1 MPHDLQNRLTQLA
14 LQHQALQAEYDA
26 LRVRKSE
33 AMHQVFYRIAERATA
48 GLSFYDFLREIH
60 ALLGDLLPAKNFYV
74 AICNHLHDTIS
85 FPYYVDEKDGSG
97 LQLDDVPRK
106 RSLTEFVLR
115 TEEPQLID
123 TQRFKSLQATG
134 EITEASGD
142 LTFTSW
148 LGVPLLM
155 HGRVSGVLAVQS
167 YAQGES
173 YTSAHADMLGF
184 VANHVSSAIERY
196 QAIEALRQSE
206 VRYRSVID
214 NIGVGVV
221 VVVDGRMVF
230 VNPSMVNIV
239 GHSRE
244 FLLSTPF
251 ITCIHPDDTD
261 VVLQRHQRRLRGEP
275 VEPFYTFRVITQT
288 GEVRQLELS
297 AVIIEWDNR
306 DATLLFV
313 MDATSRLE
321 TEMAQKKAVNQ
332 QTELNDMKTRFI
344 AMTSHE
350 FRTPLASIHGSV
362 DLLMHYEDRMP
373 ATRKHQVLQNIND
386 AVERMTHMLGN
397 VMQIG
402 RADAGQL
409 QFRPKPMVLAPF
421 CMALM
426 DELRDSM
433 PRQFAQVQLVL
444 DLGPENQS
452 LVLDEA
458 LIRNIVGNLLSNAI
472 KYSPK
477 GGMVRF
483 SARTTQDQ
491 LRITVT
497 DEGIGIPQAD
507 QVQLFQT
514 FHRASNVGGIAG
526 TGLGLSIVKEA
537 VTCHQG
543 QIEVHSVEGEGS
555 QFTVMLPLSTAPSP
569 G

>member
-1 MPHDLQNRLTQLA
+1 MAHDLQNRLKQLE

-26 LRVRKSE
+26 LKLRKSE
-33 AMHQVFYRIAERATA
+33 AVHQVFYRIAERATA
-48 GLSFYDFLREIH
+48 GLSFFDFLREIH

-74 AICNHLHDTIS
+74 AICNSQHDTIS

-97 LQLDDVPRK
+97 LQQDDVPRK
-106 RSLTEFVLR
+106 RGLTEFVLR
-115 TEEPQLID
+115 TEAPQLID
-123 TQRFKSLQATG
+123 TERFKILQATG

-142 LTFTSW
+142 LSFSSW

-155 HGRVSGVLAVQS
+155 HGSVSGVLVVQS
-167 YAQGES
+167 YEQGVS
-173 YTSAHADMLGF
+173 YTPAQTDMLVF
-184 VANHVSSAIERY
+184 AAHHVSSAIERY

-230 VNPSMVNIV
+230 VNPSMLNIV
-239 GHSRE
+239 GWSRE

-251 ITCIHPDDTD
+251 TACIHPDDTD
-261 VVLQRHQRRLRGEP
+261 IVVQRHQRRLRGER
-275 VEPFYTFRVITQT
+275 VEPYYSFRIITQT

-297 AVIIEWDNR
+297 AVIIEWDGR

-313 MDATSRLE
+313 MDATKRLE
-321 TEMAQKKAVNQ
+321 AEMAQKAATNQ

-373 ATRKHQVLQNIND
+373 AARKRQVLQNIND

-421 CMALM
+421 CMALIE
-426 DELRDSM
+426 ELRDSM
-433 PRQFAQVQLVL
+433 PRQFAKVQLVL
-444 DLGPENQS
+444 DLGAESQS

-472 KYSPK
+472 KYSPA
-477 GGMVRF
+477 GGTVRF
-483 SARTTQDQ
+483 SARVEQDQ
-491 LRITVT
+491 LLITVA
-497 DEGIGIPQAD
+497 DEGIGIPQID
-507 QVQLFQT
+507 QAQLFQT
-514 FHRASNVGGIAG
+514 FHRASNVGAIAG

-537 VTCHQG
+537 VNCHQG
-543 QIEVHSVEGEGS
+543 RIEVHSVEGEGS
-555 QFTVMLPLSTAPSP
+555 QFAVMLPTTIAPA
-569 G
+569 

>member
-1 MPHDLQNRLTQLA
+1 MPHDLKNRLNQLQQ
-14 LQHQALQAEYDA
+14 QHQALQAEYDA
-26 LRVRKSE
+26 LKLRKNE
-33 AMHQVFYRIAERATA
+33 AIHQVFYRIAERATA
-48 GLSFYDFLREIH
+48 GLSFYDFLHEIH
-60 ALLGDLLPAKNFYV
+60 ALLGDLLPAENFYV
-74 AICNHLHDTIS
+74 AICNHASNTVS
-85 FPYYVDEKDGSG
+85 FPYYVDERDGSG
-97 LQLDDVPRK
+97 LQKDDVPRK

-123 TQRFKSLQATG
+123 TERFKVLQATG

-148 LGVPLLM
+148 LGVPLMM
-155 HGRVSGVLAVQS
+155 HGRVGGALVVQS
-167 YAQGES
+167 YAQGVS
-173 YTSAHADMLGF
+173 YTEAQTDMLVF
-184 VANHVSSAIERY
+184 AANHVSSAIERY

-221 VVVDGRMVF
+221 VVLDGRMVF

-244 FLLSTPF
+244 FLLSAPF
-251 ITCIHPDDTD
+251 DACIHPDDTH

-275 VEPFYTFRVITQT
+275 VEPFYTFRIITQA

-297 AVIIEWDNR
+297 AVIIEWDQR

-313 MDATSRLE
+313 MDATARLE
-321 TEMAQKKAVNQ
+321 AEMAQKRAVNQ

-362 DLLMHYEDRMP
+362 DLLVHYEDRMP
-373 ATRKHQVLQNIND
+373 AARKRQVLQNIND

-409 QFRPKPMVLAPF
+409 QFRPKPMVLPTF
-421 CMALM
+421 CMALI

-433 PRQFAQVQLVL
+433 PRQFARVQLAL
-444 DLGPENQS
+444 DLGPEDER

-477 GGMVRF
+477 GGTVRF
-483 SARTTQDQ
+483 SARTAQDQ
-491 LRITVT
+491 LVITVT
-497 DEGIGIPQAD
+497 DEGIGIPLAD
-507 QVQLFQT
+507 QAQLFQT
-514 FHRASNVGGIAG
+514 FHRAANVGAIAG

-537 VTCHQG
+537 VTCHHG
-543 QIEVHSVEGEGS
+543 RIEMHSVEGEGS
-555 QFTVMLPLSTAPSP
+555 QFTVMLPTSSTTAQ

>member
-1 MPHDLQNRLTQLA
+1 MSQPLQDRLTQLE
-14 LQHQALQAEYDA
+14 LQHEALRAEYDA
-26 LRVRKSE
+26 LKVRKSE
-33 AMHQVFYRIAERATA
+33 AVHQVFYRIAERATA
-48 GLSFYDFLREIH
+48 GLSFYDFLHEIH
-60 ALLGDLLPAKNFYV
+60 ALLGALLPSKNFYV
-74 AICNHLHDTIS
+74 AICNHQHNTVS

-97 LQLDDVPRK
+97 LQLDDVPHR
-106 RSLTEFVLR
+106 RGLTEFVLR

-123 TQRFKSLQATG
+123 AERFKLLQTTG
-134 EITEASGD
+134 DITEASGD
-142 LTFTSW
+142 LSFTSW

-155 HGRVSGVLAVQS
+155 HGRVSGVLVVQS
-167 YAQGES
+167 YELGVS
-173 YTSAHADMLGF
+173 YTAAHADMLGF

-251 ITCIHPDDTD
+251 MACIHPED
-261 VVLQRHQRRLRGEP
+261 VDIVVQRHQRRLQGEP
-275 VEPFYTFRVITQT
+275 VEPFYTFRVITQA

-313 MDATSRLE
+313 MDATARLE
-321 TEMAQKKAVNQ
+321 AEIAQKKAVNQ

-362 DLLMHYEDRMP
+362 ELLMHYEVRMP
-373 ATRKHQVLQNIND
+373 AARKHQVLQNIND

-409 QFRPKPMVLAPF
+409 QFRPKPMDLTRF
-421 CMALM
+421 CMALI

-444 DLGPENQS
+444 DLGPENES

-472 KYSPK
+472 KYSPS
-477 GGMVRF
+477 GGTVRL
-483 SARTTQDQ
+483 SARNEPGQ
-491 LRITVT
+491 LVITVA
-497 DEGIGIPQAD
+497 DEGIGIPLAD
-507 QVQLFQT
+507 QAQLFQN
-514 FHRASNVGGIAG
+514 FHRAANVGSIAG
-526 TGLGLSIVKEA
+526 TGLGLSIVKDA
-537 VTCHQG
+537 VDCHQG
-543 QIEVHSVEGEGS
+543 QIEMHSVEGEGS
-555 QFTVMLPLSTAPSP
+555 QFTVMLPTSTAPA
-569 G
+569 